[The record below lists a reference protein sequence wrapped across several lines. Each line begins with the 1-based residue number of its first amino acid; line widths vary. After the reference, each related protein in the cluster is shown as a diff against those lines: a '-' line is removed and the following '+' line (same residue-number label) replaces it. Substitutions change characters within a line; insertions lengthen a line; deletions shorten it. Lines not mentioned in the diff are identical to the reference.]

1 MFILHVVP
9 QIVWALLEDRSEVR
23 QEREESLG

>member
-9 QIVWALLEDRSEVR
+9 QMCEPLLEDRSEVE

>member
-1 MFILHVVP
+1 MFILHVVL
-9 QIVWALLEDRSEVR
+9 QIVWALLEDRSEVE